1 MVLTKEQHREYY
13 KNYFRKNI
21 EQANKNKARMKLRY
35 WKNKIRDS
43 LKIPLNE
50 LENLTV
56 EELQKMLGDNN
67 GE

>member
-13 KNYFRKNI
+13 INYFRKNI